1 MHFQSDIRVE
11 SQRAKLAIKRWIR
24 WRVLF
29 LHVRVQDIS
38 FRGHVLAKSALKHGR
53 GFVGGIFVIVIIV
66 IVVVVLIF
74 QSGVDGGGYVGVM
87 KGGHVSVDVGEG
99 NDGSTKTT
107 FVRGYQHLLD
117 HGVFQLVVAEER
129 EWIKNWAGTG

>member
-1 MHFQSDIRVE
+1 MILVAVGAVS
-11 SQRAKLAIKRWIR
+11 
-24 WRVLF
+24 
-29 LHVRVQDIS
+29 VQDIAAELVATLLLM
-38 FRGHVLAKSALKHGR
+38 RMMKVLT
-53 GFVGGIFVIVIIV
+53 IVYV
-66 IVVVVLIF
+66 TVVLVVVVLFVVVLIF